1 MKKSIII
8 FISLFVFIS
17 SLTIVFTN
25 VYSKK
30 YKLSEK
36 KLLKNISKLEIEI
49 KENNNKLNEI
59 KEKND
64 DREKAQSN
72 LSKYIEELEKSVK
85 EYEK

>member
-36 KLLKNISKLEIEI
+36 NLLKNISKLEIEI